1 MSTSLYNR
9 LRTKEMISPERAATT
24 RGFNQDEEKRTGVSH
39 DKYREVK
46 NRIQLKLVEEM
57 DANTFLY
64 AKQIPDED
72 KQRIRAKINE
82 LLRQEPAVSPLDRGP
97 VSESLFSEITGYGPI
112 QLLLDDPEISEV
124 MVNSASQVYV
134 ERHGKLEP
142 TDVVFRDDAQVY
154 QIIEKIVTP
163 IGRHI
168 DESSPMVDARL
179 PDGSRVNA
187 VIPPLALKGPCIT
200 IRKFSKDPYHM
211 DDLIGFNTINQKI
224 ALFLSAAVRAKLN
237 VLISGGTGTGKTT
250 FLNVLSS
257 YIPEDERIVTI
268 EDAAE
273 LQLQQEHV
281 VSLEVRPANL
291 EGQGEISIRQL
302 VRNSLRMRP
311 DRIVVG
317 EVRTGEALD
326 MLQAMNTG
334 HDGCMTTVHANT
346 PRDALS
352 RIETMVM
359 MAGMELPSKAIREQ
373 VAAALNIVV
382 QLSRFK
388 DGTRKVVNVAEIQ
401 GMEGDVIVMQ
411 DIFKFHPT
419 GMDGKGSIIG
429 EFQGAG
435 IRPRVYQ
442 KMQDAGTDL
451 PADVFAAV

>member
-9 LRTKEMISPERAATT
+9 LRTKEMISPERTGST
-24 RGFNQDEEKRTGVSH
+24 RSFTGEEKREGLAH

-57 DANTFLY
+57 DSKTFLY
-64 AKQIPDED
+64 SRQIPEED

-82 LLRQEPAVSPLDRGP
+82 LLRQESDVPPLDRAG
-97 VSESLFSEITGYGPI
+97 VAESLFTEITGYGPI
-112 QLLLDDPEISEV
+112 QPLLDDPEITEV
-124 MVNSASQVYV
+124 MVNNPRQVYV
-134 ERHGKLEP
+134 ERRGKIEP
-142 TDVVFRDDAQVY
+142 TDVSFRDDAQVF
-154 QIIEKIVTP
+154 QLIEKIVTP

-200 IRKFSKDPYHM
+200 IRKFAKDPYHM
-211 DDLIGFNTINQKI
+211 DDLVSFGTVNQKI

-273 LQLQQEHV
+273 LQLQQDHV
-281 VSLEVRPANL
+281 VPMEVRPPNL
-291 EGQGEISIRQL
+291 EGQGEINIRQL
-302 VRNSLRMRP
+302 VKNSLRMRP
-311 DRIVVG
+311 DRIIVG

-334 HDGCMTTVHANT
+334 HDGCMTTVHANS

-352 RIETMVM
+352 RLETMVM
-359 MAGMELPSKAIREQ
+359 MAGMELPSRAIREQ
-373 VAAALNIVV
+373 VAAALDLVV
-382 QLSRFK
+382 QLSRLK
-388 DGTRKVVNVAEIQ
+388 DGTRKVVNVSEIQ

-411 DIFKFHPT
+411 DIFKFHTT
-419 GMDGKGSIIG
+419 GMDGKGYVTG

-451 PADVFAAV
+451 PPDVFSAA